1 MWSLHSCIPN
11 RFRKDI
17 DAAVLGTTLLM
28 IWSPCSPRDSQHHS
42 SKASILLHLAFFM
55 VQLSPPYMATGKTI
69 ALIVWTF
76 VGKVMSAL
84 TIEPFL
90 LWVPVSS
97 ELLSQSTVEDSTL
110 PPGASMAKLQHF
122 PPSTSCWQP
131 RPWTQTG
138 LFHHSAPL
146 QLGSLPLSFLLT
158 RASHP
163 PTHTHSTC
171 FMMLPC
177 FLFFLCLSDLSVII
191 PACLPRHLCLLLQ
204 PRLND
209 TLNFSCILP
218 SSVLPALPIFSP
230 GRLFFSHTFDPGSLS
245 DDDRMANNSSQ
256 CFQNHS
262 ASRGFFGFYCARHHP
277 KF

>member
-11 RFRKDI
+11 RFQKDI
-17 DAAVLGTTLLM
+17 DAAVLGTTLL

-55 VQLSPPYMATGKTI
+55 VQLSHPYMATGKTI

-97 ELLSQSTVEDSTL
+97 DLLSRSMVEDSTL

-131 RPWTQTG
+131 PALDTDWTVLPLGTSSARQSPTQ
-138 LFHHSAPL
+138 LSSFDQSILSSYSHPLNLLHDAPL
-146 QLGSLPLSFLLT
+146 LPLFSLPVWSLCD
-158 RASHP
+158 HP
-163 PTHTHSTC
+163 
-171 FMMLPC
+171 
-177 FLFFLCLSDLSVII
+177 CLSSSSSLPPS
-191 PACLPRHLCLLLQ
+191 PAKAQWQ
-204 PRLND
+204 P
-209 TLNFSCILP
+209 
-218 SSVLPALPIFSP
+218 
-230 GRLFFSHTFDPGSLS
+230 
-245 DDDRMANNSSQ
+245 
-256 CFQNHS
+256 
-262 ASRGFFGFYCARHHP
+262 
-277 KF
+277 